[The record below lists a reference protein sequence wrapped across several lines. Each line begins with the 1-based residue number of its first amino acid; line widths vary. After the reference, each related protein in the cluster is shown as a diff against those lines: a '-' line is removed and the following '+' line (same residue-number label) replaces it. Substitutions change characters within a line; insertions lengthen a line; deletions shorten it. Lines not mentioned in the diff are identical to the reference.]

1 MSVKK
6 LFSIW
11 STALCCA
18 VVLLFVSCSDS
29 DDSSDLSSTGINSD
43 YPITGHWVQSL
54 DDYESFLILDLDGD
68 GKGIQSKRYHGVM
81 EYEIPILYEYKNG
94 TLTINSDEKGKQT
107 YTCRWMGKDAIVL
120 TGSRAQKEYWDRI
133 STLTDMGKGIS
144 RYDIVSMIPKC
155 ITVESSY
162 EDLLWHI
169 TIKSTLHNFFPNA
182 QLKFAI
188 SHGSIEGTMHVQDE
202 DHLYQSWK
210 GCEVSYDN
218 DVRICKIKFPYWA
231 YYILGKGND
240 QEIGAEMDV
249 YYMSYSYLKQKQE
262 EGVAL
267 STDELKFM
275 NDLYEILSEHL
286 PEAKENYILE
296 VLVEVND
303 THTFFIQNLR
313 LSDICK

>member
-1 MSVKK
+1 MSISK
-6 LFSIW
+6 LYKIVC
-11 STALCCA
+11 TTLCLMVA
-18 VVLLFVSCSDS
+18 FTTVSCSDNE
-29 DDSSDLSSTGINSD
+29 DSANLSPEEEYD
-43 YPITGHWVQSL
+43 YQISGHWIHSL
-54 DDYESFLILDLDGD
+54 QDYESFLILDLYNDGT
-68 GKGIQSKRYHGVM
+68 GTEGKRYHGVM

-94 TLTINSDEKGKQT
+94 TLTITSDEKGKQT
-107 YTCRWMGKDAIVL
+107 YTCRWMGKDAIAL
-120 TGSRAQKEYWDRI
+120 TGGRAQKEYWDRT

-188 SHGSIEGTMHVQDE
+188 AHGSVEGTMYSQDE
-202 DHLYQSWK
+202 DQVWN

-218 DVRICKIKFPYWA
+218 DVRICKIKNPYWG
-231 YYILGKGND
+231 YYTLGKGNNPK
-240 QEIGAEMDV
+240 IGAEMDV
-249 YYMSYSYLKQKQE
+249 YYIPYAGLKQKQE

-275 NDLYEILSEHL
+275 NNLYKILSEHL

-296 VLVEVND
+296 VQVEVND
-303 THTFFIQNLR
+303 THILFIQNLH
-313 LSDICK
+313 LSDVCK

>member
-6 LFSIW
+6 LLSIW
-11 STALCCA
+11 STALFCA

-29 DDSSDLSSTGINSD
+29 DDSSDSSSTGINSD
-43 YPITGHWVQSL
+43 YPITGHWVHSL
-54 DDYESFLILDLDGD
+54 HDYESFLILDLDGD
-68 GKGIQSKRYHGVM
+68 GTGIQSKRYHGVM

-94 TLTINSDEKGKQT
+94 TLTIISDENGKQT
-107 YTCRWMGKDAIVL
+107 YTCRWMGKDAIAL
-120 TGSRAQKEYWDRI
+120 TGGRAQKEYWDRT

-169 TIKSTLHNFFPNA
+169 TIKSTLHNLFPNA
-182 QLKFAI
+182 QLKFCI
-188 SHGSIEGTMHVQDE
+188 SHGSVDGLKYDQYE
-202 DHLYQSWK
+202 DQVWK

-240 QEIGAEMDV
+240 PEIGAELEV

-267 STDELKFM
+267 STDELIFM
-275 NDLYEILSEHL
+275 NDLYEILSERL

-296 VLVEVND
+296 VQVEVND
-303 THTFFIQNLR
+303 THTFFIQNLH